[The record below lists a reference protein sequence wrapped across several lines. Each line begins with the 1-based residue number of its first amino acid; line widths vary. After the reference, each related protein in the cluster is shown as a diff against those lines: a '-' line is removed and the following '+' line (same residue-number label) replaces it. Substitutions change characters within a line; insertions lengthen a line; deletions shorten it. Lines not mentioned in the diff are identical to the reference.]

1 MKSKHLTAILAA
13 AMAFGMTG
21 CGGGGG
27 TPNAFPGVW
36 RSQFVNSTFGPGLV
50 ELAILPNG
58 TFTQQTAYSRGSLI
72 TIFGT
77 WRVVGNVFRLDVQ
90 RGEPRQFC
98 GPLGCNDILYPSESH
113 LFTFNGPNTLQLN
126 NASCSANPDCQFTYG
141 RVN

>member
-1 MKSKHLTAILAA
+1 MKAIHILAVLA
-13 AMAFGMTG
+13 AVMALAMSG

-27 TPNAFPGVW
+27 TPNTFPGVW

-50 ELAILPNG
+50 ELAIQSNG
-58 TFTQQTAYSRGSLI
+58 SFSQQTTYARGSLV

-98 GPLGCNDILYPSESH
+98 GPLGCTDILYPSESH
-113 LFTFNGPNTLQLN
+113 IYTFNGPNAMHLS
-126 NASCSANPDCQFTYG
+126 NAACSGNPDCEFTYG

>member
-1 MKSKHLTAILAA
+1 MKAKYNSIVLAA
-13 AMAFGMTG
+13 VMALGLSG

-58 TFTQQTAYSRGSLI
+58 TFTQQTAYSAGSLV

-77 WRVVGNVFRLDVQ
+77 WRVVGNVFRLDV
-90 RGEPRQFC
+90 
-98 GPLGCNDILYPSESH
+98 
-113 LFTFNGPNTLQLN
+113 
-126 NASCSANPDCQFTYG
+126 
-141 RVN
+141 